1 MTSAG
6 PDTHGLGGVYFS
18 RAPASD
24 TLATFPSAPSRPPH
38 SRVGPTPR
46 PCRTGLRRGGAAS
59 LGPRLPS
66 PTLRAGWKPA
76 WGVSRGTARTRTWAR
91 TATTGRC
98 PTRPPAASPAH
109 GTSRTTCPP
118 GRRRAAVCSPSLSP
132 LAGVQPGRRPAGE
145 RLRSGASS
153 AVTRAPTCRGGA
165 WVQSIWV
172 MGPFRKVPRDPGV
185 GCVGPPPRPGP

>member
-6 PDTHGLGGVYFS
+6 FTP
-18 RAPASD
+18 RAPQPATLWHSSLPPLPGRPTPASAQP
-24 TLATFPSAPSRPPH
+24 LGHAEPGCVEAAPRASAP
-38 SRVGPTPR
+38 G
-46 PCRTGLRRGGAAS
+46 CRARLYALAGSRRGRSPGERLVPAR
-59 LGPRLPS
+59 GPGR
-66 PTLRAGWKPA
+66 RR
-76 WGVSRGTARTRTWAR
+76 RGSVQRT
-91 TATTGRC
+91 
-98 PTRPPAASPAH
+98 PPAASPAN
-109 GTSRTTCPP
+109 GASRTTCPP
-118 GRRRAAVCSPSLSP
+118 GRSRPAVCSPSLSP